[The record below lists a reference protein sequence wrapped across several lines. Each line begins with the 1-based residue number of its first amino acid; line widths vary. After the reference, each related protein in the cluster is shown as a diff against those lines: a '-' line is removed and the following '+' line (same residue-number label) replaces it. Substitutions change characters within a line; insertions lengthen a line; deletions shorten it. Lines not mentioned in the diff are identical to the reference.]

1 MYPLRKIR
9 GNTSSIL
16 ITIFLLVVIIVTL
29 PATMTTAITTHRVYG
44 QQPDRTDLNITD
56 SSANI
61 QNDTSEE
68 KIVQVGDIEIAY
80 KMFGNG
86 GESIL
91 LISGGSADKNAWDP
105 SFISDLS
112 SNHTVIVFDNRGVGN
127 TTIGSK
133 PYTIEQLANDTAGLL
148 DGLKIQNANVLGYS
162 LGSYIAQQL
171 AITNPEKV
179 SRLILVGANCG
190 GADVIPKPPEF
201 LTLQAEI
208 VDKISNN
215 VSISQEEN
223 MALVNASLGA
233 GWIRLHPESIE
244 NIPEGQDFFA
254 TISPEAQEGQLNIG
268 LRWDATNWDGVCD
281 KLAKLAKPTLVI
293 TGTDDNAYVPHENS
307 LIIAGKVPG
316 AWLVQIK
323 DAGHAVM
330 DQYPDEIS
338 KILQTFL
345 STTTATTTAQP

>member
-1 MYPLRKIR
+1 MYPIRKIR
-9 GNTSSIL
+9 GNTYSIPV
-16 ITIFLLVVIIVTL
+16 TILLLAVIVTL
-29 PATMTTAITTHRVYG
+29 PAITTTTTNRVYG
-44 QQPDRTDLNITD
+44 QQPDRMDLDITD

-61 QNDTSEE
+61 QNIPVE
-68 KIVQVGDIEIAY
+68 KIVQVGDVEIAY

-86 GESIL
+86 EPIL

-127 TTIGSK
+127 TTIGSR

-148 DGLKIQNANVLGYS
+148 DALKIQNANVLGYS
-162 LGSYIAQQL
+162 LGSAIAEQL
-171 AITNPEKV
+171 TITNPEKV
-179 SRLILVGANCG
+179 SRLILVASSCG
-190 GADVIPKPPEF
+190 GEDRIPKPPEF
-201 LTLQAEI
+201 LRLQAEI

-254 TISPEAQEGQLNIG
+254 TISPEAQEGQANIG
-268 LRWDATNWDGVCD
+268 LRWEATNWNGVCD
-281 KLAKLAKPTLVI
+281 ELAKVAKPTLVI
-293 TGTDDNAYVPHENS
+293 TGTDDNDYEPHENS
-307 LIIAGKVPG
+307 LVIAGKVPG
-316 AWLVQIK
+316 AWLVQIEN
-323 DAGHAVM
+323 AGHAVM

-345 STTTATTTAQP
+345 TTTTSQSS